1 MPRIMIT
8 CPVTQKPVY
17 TGTSTNTNTNTNT
30 TKLGL
35 DISKYGSNT
44 FGPCPSCG
52 QAHTWDKNNAY
63 LESEGDK
70 KHG

>member
-1 MPRIMIT
+1 MPRIMIR

-17 TGTSTNTNTNTNT
+17 TGMSTTN
-30 TKLGL
+30 LGS

-52 QAHTWDKNNAY
+52 QAHTWDKHNAY
-63 LESEGDK
+63 LESEKAK
-70 KHG
+70 KHA

>member
-17 TGTSTNTNTNTNT
+17 TGISTSTST

-52 QAHTWDKNNAY
+52 QAHTWDKSNAY
-63 LESEGDK
+63 LESEGEK
-70 KHG
+70 KHS